1 MDGPESTVEGSRLS
15 GPPGA
20 ATAVAF
26 ELRVSL
32 TGMDPADD
40 LCLVLPPDYAEDS
53 IGRLLDRAFP
63 ADRQQ
68 RSAIESMLDIRANPD
83 LPDIYAVITNA
94 VSGWRKGLWELSVS
108 IDDAG
113 GLALAEPVY
122 PRLRHPCRDQER
134 PGSPSCP
141 YLHLRVGQQYQA
153 LDYAVRGGLWPSK
166 EELLGWL
173 RELTVLYFMD
183 KFYYDLP
190 VIPPDSQRPVPG
202 VAGLQSKGLIVPSDK
217 TEAAKTEAAKT
228 EAAKTGADE
237 AGTFVITGEGRAF
250 IGRLLSET
258 EGYIDLYDHFKDA
271 DFDDDAEDVRFDRGR
286 GVDLRAQVYQ
296 TEGLDPIRTVFLL
309 RLYDGSLDPF
319 TSEWTGLIED
329 ESFFDKILEPVVNR
343 YDLDDALIG
352 RVIES
357 GYSYLEE
364 RHEQARQLSADRR
377 IIRRVWAN
385 SPTAPIY
392 Y

>member
-1 MDGPESTVEGSRLS
+1 MDGPDSTVEISRLS
-15 GPPGA
+15 GLPGSA
-20 ATAVAF
+20 SAVPF
-26 ELRVSL
+26 ELHLSL

-40 LCLVLPPDYAEDS
+40 LRLVLPSDYAEDS
-53 IGRLLDRAFP
+53 IGRLLDRVFP

-68 RSAIESMLDIRANPD
+68 RSAVESMLDVRANPD
-83 LPDIYAVITNA
+83 LPDIYAVITDA
-94 VSGWRKGLWELSVS
+94 VAGWRKGLWELSVS
-108 IDDAG
+108 TDTADR
-113 GLALAEPVY
+113 LDLAEPVY
-122 PRLRHPCRDQER
+122 PRLRCSYRDQES

-141 YLHLRVGQQYQA
+141 YLHLRVGQQYHA
-153 LDYAVRGGLWPSK
+153 LDYAVREGLWPNK

-183 KFYYDLP
+183 KFNYALP

-202 VAGLQSKGLIVPSDK
+202 VAGLQSKSLISSDE
-217 TEAAKTEAAKT
+217 T
-228 EAAKTGADE
+228 D
-237 AGTFVITGEGRAF
+237 TFVITGEGRAL

-271 DFDDDAEDVRFDRGR
+271 DFDNDAEDVCFDRGR

-296 TEGLDPIRTVFLL
+296 TEGLNPIRTVFLL
-309 RLYDGSLDPF
+309 RLYDGSLDTF
-319 TSEWTGLIED
+319 AAKWTGLVED
-329 ESFFDKILEPVVNR
+329 ESFFDDILEPVVNR

-352 RVIES
+352 RIIES

-364 RHEQARQLSADRR
+364 QHEQARQLAAERG